1 MTEKVDNFTD
11 PACRCHDGVDRI
23 QWVEMDG
30 GVTFPR
36 RGGKGV
42 MLCGRYRHANA
53 ASSSLAGW
61 LECEAAGVTGG
72 HPDSVTSRDR
82 LPVNFG
88 LDKTCVFPTSNRPAV
103 EADIGRRFNIT
114 TVGVNQSQH
123 VDLTH
128 TNLGVVEVTDVID
141 DGAHVEVRIPTAHR
155 YGNL

>member
-1 MTEKVDNFTD
+1 
-11 PACRCHDGVDRI
+11 
-23 QWVEMDG
+23 
-30 GVTFPR
+30 
-36 RGGKGV
+36 
-42 MLCGRYRHANA
+42 
-53 ASSSLAGW
+53 
-61 LECEAAGVTGG
+61 
-72 HPDSVTSRDR
+72 
-82 LPVNFG
+82 
-88 LDKTCVFPTSNRPAV
+88 LDKTCVFPTSNRVAV